1 MTGRALSTTRGLQ
14 GMAAVLLAL
23 GLCGCEPERS
33 HWTVALQPDGSGRLD
48 LVHETAGEVPM
59 HGPPS
64 AATLD
69 EDEAQEEAAR
79 FLASI
84 EGVEAWTDIVAT
96 PLPGGRLKVEAVG
109 WFRSLAQVRPMGE
122 QRFEVTIVESG
133 EQGEAGQA
141 LEVRYLDPLPTGLAQ
156 LLLDDRA
163 RVHEAFEQPD
173 DRFRAS
179 VHRTRG
185 FVEMSLAGWQFELDL
200 QLPGPIVEVQGFDRK
215 DDDRVALRQDVESVL
230 GLLERNLE
238 ALEEVRGQVRAGEL
252 SADEGFAR
260 LATLLAERA
269 SNVVRCEVPHG
280 VDDGVDAAFR
290 QAFEQAVSDWEAS
303 EWRGK
308 VEQFK

>member
-1 MTGRALSTTRGLQ
+1 
-14 GMAAVLLAL
+14 MAAVLLAL

-33 HWTVALQPDGSGRLD
+33 RWTVALQPDGSGRLD

-109 WFRSLAQVRPMGE
+109 WFRSLEQVRPMGE
-122 QRFEVTIVESG
+122 QRFEVTVVGGG
-133 EQGEAGQA
+133 EQGEGDEQGEGGEGRA

-200 QLPGPIVEVQGFDRK
+200 QLPGPVVEVQGFDRE

-230 GLLERNLE
+230 GLLERNLA

-280 VDDGVDAAFR
+280 VDGVDAAFE

-303 EWRGK
+303 EWRGR